1 MRRWRLQLYLY
12 RVRLLL
18 YRFHGLVT
26 PTQRDTLGVLGLPCL
41 LAFRVPPSHGHVNA
55 NTFVPLVQRDNA
67 RSNASDTLAV

>member
-26 PTQRDTLGVLGLPCL
+26 PTQRDTLGVLGLPCVP
-41 LAFRVPPSHGHVNA
+41 RPPSHGHVNA